1 MAEYTL
7 FNRIYVHNLSTPEG
21 CSCSAHI
28 RVQGNLFI
36 TAVLFPSYQAMNNIL
51 LGNFP
56 LLVLNQLL
64 SGLYVLTGVLYGIH
78 FFSDNDFAKTYKQP
92 ALAMTVLTH
101 LLYLG
106 LLTSTEGYKLGYS
119 TFNMMSMVSLTLSVT
134 YLFIEF
140 TTKSDK
146 TGLFVISFAA
156 GAQVISSVLTAISPN
171 KGMVFSGLGI
181 GVHLIAAIFGFSA
194 IAIAGLYSLL
204 YLLLFRQI
212 QNNRFELLFQRL
224 PNLEVLEKLTMHAV
238 SFGFLF
244 LSITLFAGVFEQHAS
259 GESISILEPKL
270 LTLIAIWL
278 LYGTSIVLKP
288 LIGWDIKH
296 MAYMFIFLF
305 LFVTILIV
313 LMTFFSPT
321 FHHLS
326 V

>member
-1 MAEYTL
+1 VAEYTFL
-7 FNRIYVHNLSTPEG
+7 NRIYAHNLSTRPEHAFSFHAG
-21 CSCSAHI
+21 LRNYLLTAAH
-28 RVQGNLFI
+28 
-36 TAVLFPSYQAMNNIL
+36 FPFSQTMNNIL
-51 LGNFP
+51 LGNIP

-64 SGLYVLTGVLYGIH
+64 SLLYIMTVVLYGIH
-78 FFSDNDFAKTYKQP
+78 FFSDNEFAKTYKQP
-92 ALAMTVLTH
+92 GLAMTVLCH
-101 LLYLG
+101 VLYLG
-106 LLTSTEGYKLGYS
+106 LLTSTVGYKISYS
-119 TFNMMSMVSLTLSVT
+119 TFNMMSMVALTLSVT

-156 GAQVISSVLTAISPN
+156 GSQLISSVLTALSPDT
-171 KGMVFSGLGI
+171 GMAFSGIGI

-194 IAIAGLYSLL
+194 IAIAGVYSLL

-244 LSITLFAGVFEQHAS
+244 LSITLFAGYIEQRAS
-259 GESISILEPKL
+259 GESITILEPKMI
-270 LTLIAIWL
+270 TLIAIWL

-296 MAYMFIFLF
+296 MAYLFIFLF

-313 LMTFFSPT
+313 LMTSFSPT
-321 FHHLS
+321 FHRITG
-326 V
+326 